1 MLYLLPFFLLVD
13 TSQRKQ
19 CLSAADAAAAAVFDL
34 HKESAALD
42 AFLARKVSKKERR
55 MFQERKRERER
66 ICAAAACLLPY
77 PSVSR
82 LLCSR
87 RRRVLERSRASSAS
101 ILFSL
106 SLFLSFASSMIL
118 VVRLLLACLQQIPN
132 ANPLAS
138 LPELIHA
145 TLCLRACMLDEDE
158 GRASNPSSLPSLY
171 PSHYRLF
178 TIDSPAAASG
188 ARKQDG

>member
-1 MLYLLPFFLLVD
+1 MLRPLACFPIRPSLV
-13 TSQRKQ
+13 S
-19 CLSAADAAAAAVFDL
+19 CAAVDV
-34 HKESAALD
+34 
-42 AFLARKVSKKERR
+42 VSSKD
-55 MFQERKRERER
+55 
-66 ICAAAACLLPY
+66 
-77 PSVSR
+77 
-82 LLCSR
+82 
-87 RRRVLERSRASSAS
+87 RVLRQHP
-101 ILFSL
+101 FSFL